1 MLKSLSRNIYLNS
14 FSMFL
19 WHLLIPER
27 VRGYTDDIKAAR
39 NYGGE
44 GGMEGHKAKIVF
56 GSLDVRQKS
65 Q

>member
-27 VRGYTDDIKAAR
+27 AREYTDDIKAAVTM
-39 NYGGE
+39 GGE
-44 GGMEGHKAKIVF
+44 GMEGHKAKIVF